1 MEEEKTF
8 SIEAVQGNKGLCGN
22 VTGLQPC
29 MARRQVSK
37 KGHKIFFLIIFP
49 LLGTLSLV
57 MMLEFSSFI
66 KEKGSTPVKIK
77 QITCMMKRC
86 FQ

>member
-1 MEEEKTF
+1 MDKNMEEEKTF

-37 KGHKIFFLIIFP
+37 KGHKIFFLTIFLFWEHFH
-49 LLGTLSLV
+49 LL
-57 MMLEFSSFI
+57 
-66 KEKGSTPVKIK
+66 
-77 QITCMMKRC
+77 
-86 FQ
+86 